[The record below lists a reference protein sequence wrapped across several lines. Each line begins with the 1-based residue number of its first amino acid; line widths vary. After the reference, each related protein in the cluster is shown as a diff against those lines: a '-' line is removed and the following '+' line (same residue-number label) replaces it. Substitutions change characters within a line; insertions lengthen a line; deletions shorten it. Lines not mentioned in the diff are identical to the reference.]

1 MNQENKNDAI
11 PSATSTNVGGNV
23 NSNPTVNSEQVLAG
37 SPGIVIATCQ

>member
-23 NSNPTVNSEQVLAG
+23 NRIQLLILSSA
-37 SPGIVIATCQ
+37 CW